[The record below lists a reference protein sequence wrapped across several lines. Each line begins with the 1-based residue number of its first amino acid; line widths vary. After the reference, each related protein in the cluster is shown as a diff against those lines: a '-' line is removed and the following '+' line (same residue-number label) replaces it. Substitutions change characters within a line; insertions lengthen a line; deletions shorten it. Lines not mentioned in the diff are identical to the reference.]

1 MRAFLLTVF
10 ILAAAPA
17 LAQEKLVG
25 TNIDVRTVLD
35 FKVSDAAVQKL
46 LPPGWEVNPETFGP
60 SAGANLR
67 VAFVD
72 NLATY
77 DATGKP
83 TPTIRNLI
91 FGIPVK
97 RVGVPGA
104 LMLFALLSPSD
115 GGSYGASMK
124 STNVVERK
132 VRHEPG
138 SPTTVEELWEFKAE
152 NGHVVSLQAHYVR
165 GVATRSKSEIRNYS
179 QSKPEFFRIYR
190 SEQGVDV
197 VRGADS
203 GAERLKKFTFRA
215 SGEKFS
221 PLFDGT
227 EQLISLSSVLWYQRE
242 VYQAGP

>member
-1 MRAFLLTVF
+1 MRAFLLTF
-10 ILAAAPA
+10 LILGTAPA
-17 LAQEKLVG
+17 LAQERLVG
-25 TNIDVRTVLD
+25 TNIDVRTILD

-46 LPPGWEVNPETFGP
+46 LPPGWEIDPATSGP

-72 NLATY
+72 NLAAH

-83 TPTIRNLI
+83 VPPIRNLI

-97 RVGVPGA
+97 KVGVPGA
-104 LMLFALLSPSD
+104 LLLFAVLSPGD
-115 GGSYGASMK
+115 GGTYGASMK

-132 VRHEPG
+132 IRHQPG
-138 SPTTVEELWEFKAE
+138 GPTTVEESWELKAE
-152 NGHVVSLQAHYVR
+152 NGHVASLHVHYVR
-165 GVATRSKSEIRNYS
+165 GVATRSRSEIRNYA
-179 QSKPEFFRIYR
+179 QPKPEFFRIYR

-203 GAERLKKFTFRA
+203 GTERLKKYTFKA

-221 PLFDGT
+221 ALFDGT
-227 EQLISLSSVLWYQRE
+227 EQLISLTSLPWYQRE
-242 VYQAGP
+242 VYVTGP